1 MSKRL
6 LIIGA
11 SARAAAFSAHQAG
24 FQVLAADLFADTD
37 LARIAEPAVKVENYP
52 ADFEKVLTH
61 GSFDHWMITGALE
74 NYPAQLERWA
84 ARFPGY
90 CGCTPESIRMVRSDE
105 WQTILTAADLPI
117 PEQSD
122 TVPSPDN
129 APNWLVKN
137 RRSAGGLQIQ
147 RATLITASGIP
158 QRQTTQGKTYFQ
170 RFVPGTPMSA
180 VYVASQ
186 FRCELLC
193 VSEQL
198 IGHAWGAPSEF
209 CFVGAIGP
217 LEPTPDLREQWRRIG
232 NELSARC
239 GLRGVFGVDAIV
251 SGNDVVTIEI
261 NPRYPASAE
270 LFDRAYESETVA
282 ELHMMALTV
291 PDTFSSWRRPK
302 PTRDQVFAKA
312 ILWAQREAN
321 IKDVQCLEVAG
332 AGNHAKIADIPR
344 PGTITAGQPIA
355 TIFASGG
362 TREIAAKRLQR
373 RMNATQR
380 WMGCR

>member
-24 FQVLAADLFADTD
+24 FQVLTADLFADID
-37 LARIAEPAVKVENYP
+37 LARIADPAVKVEDYP
-52 ADFEKVLTH
+52 ADFEQVLTEQ
-61 GSFDHWMITGALE
+61 SFDHWMITGALE
-74 NYPAQLERWA
+74 NYPAQLERWS

-90 CGCTPESIRMVRSDE
+90 RGCTPESIRMVRSDE
-105 WQTILTAADLPI
+105 WRTILAEAGLTI

-122 TVPSPDN
+122 TAPSPDD
-129 APNWLVKN
+129 APNWLVKD

-147 RATLITASGIP
+147 RATLITASDIP
-158 QRQTTQGKTYFQ
+158 RRQTKQDKTYFQ

-180 VYVASQ
+180 VYVASD
-186 FRCELLC
+186 FRCELLS

-217 LEPTPDLREQWRRIG
+217 LAPDPDLTEQWRRIG
-232 NELSARC
+232 NELSGRC

-251 SGNDVVTIEI
+251 SGQNVVSIEI

-270 LFDRAYESETVA
+270 LFDRVYVSDTVA
-282 ELHMMALTV
+282 ELHIKALTA
-291 PDTFSSWRRPK
+291 PDTFSSWRRRE
-302 PTRDQVFAKA
+302 PTTDQVFAKA
-312 ILWAQREAN
+312 ILWARRETQ
-321 IKDVQCLEVAG
+321 IKDAQCLEVAG
-332 AGNHAKIADIPR
+332 AGNRAKIADIPR
-344 PGTITAGQPIA
+344 PGIITPGQPIA

-362 TREIAAKRLQR
+362 TQEIAAKRLKR
-373 RMNATQR
+373 RIDATLR
-380 WMGCR
+380 WMARL